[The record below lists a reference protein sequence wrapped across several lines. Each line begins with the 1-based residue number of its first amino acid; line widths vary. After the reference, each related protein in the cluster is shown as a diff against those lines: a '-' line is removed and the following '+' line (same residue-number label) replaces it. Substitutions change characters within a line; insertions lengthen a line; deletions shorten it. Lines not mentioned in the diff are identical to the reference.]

1 MAMKN
6 PPHPGVLLK
15 DDINALKLPVSAV
28 AQALGVTR
36 SQLYRVL
43 SGQSAISAEMA
54 LRLEYVIGG
63 TADHWLSMQSAHDV
77 AQVRK
82 KANEITRGLHR
93 LASSA

>member
-6 PPHPGVLLK
+6 PPHPGALLK
-15 DDINALKLPVSAV
+15 DDIEALNLPVSAV

-43 SGQSAISAEMA
+43 SGQSAVSAEMA

-63 TADHWLSMQSAHDV
+63 SADHWLSMQSAYDV

-82 KANEITRGLHR
+82 KADEITRGLSR
-93 LASSA
+93 LASPA

>member
-1 MAMKN
+1 MTMKN

-15 DDINALKLPVSAV
+15 DDIDALNLPVSAV

-43 SGQSAISAEMA
+43 SSQSAISAEMA

-63 TADHWLSMQSAHDV
+63 TADHWLSMQSAYDV

-82 KANEITRGLHR
+82 KAGEITRGLHR
-93 LASSA
+93 LASPA

>member
-1 MAMKN
+1 MKN
-6 PPHPGVLLK
+6 PPHPGGLLK
-15 DDINALKLPVSAV
+15 DDIDALKLPVSAV
-28 AQALGVTR
+28 AQALGITR

-63 TADHWLSMQSAHDV
+63 TADHSLSMQSAHDV

-82 KANEITRGLHR
+82 KAGEITRGLHQ